1 MLYQLSYRRIAARI
15 APAQRWRGSPSSL
28 QSSVSR
34 PRLTPTIVVI
44 LTVGLIA
51 LLIYGVTNT
60 GADDS
65 LDGKVKAGQLPP
77 APGANVALPRL
88 DGKGSVS
95 LAQLRGKIVVLN
107 FWASWCEP
115 CRAEAPVLIAA
126 QKQLRGRGTVLGVS
140 YKDFADE
147 SRAFERRYGIN
158 YPTVRDDQLKLAPL
172 YGTIRLPETF
182 VIDAKGR
189 IVAIGRGQLSQQF
202 LDGAIKRAG
211 R

>member
-15 APAQRWRGSPSSL
+15 APAQRWRGSPPSL

-51 LLIYGVTNT
+51 LLIYGVANT

-115 CRAEAPVLIAA
+115 CRAEAPVLIDA

-182 VIDAKGR
+182 VIDAEGR

>member
-15 APAQRWRGSPSSL
+15 APAQRWRGSPPSL

-51 LLIYGVTNT
+51 LLIYGVANT
-60 GADDS
+60 GVDDS
-65 LDGKVKAGQLPP
+65 LDSKVKAGQLPP
-77 APGANVALPRL
+77 APGGHVALPRL

-115 CRAEAPVLIAA
+115 CRAEAPVLINA

-158 YPTVRDDQLKLAPL
+158 YPTVRDDQLQLAPL